1 MRKDRNGLD
10 VTRVKERDNMSRQM
24 VIDKITKEADK
35 IAIEYN
41 KTKNSGLRDQWY
53 KLIKQVPQKSLDYPS
68 SRT

>member
-1 MRKDRNGLD
+1 MRKDRNGLED
-10 VTRVKERDNMSRQM
+10 TRVKERDNMSRQM

-41 KTKNSGLRDQWY
+41 KTKDSGLRDQWY

>member
-41 KTKNSGLRDQWY
+41 KTKDPGLRDQWY